1 MNVGKK
7 LSNVSVK
14 VSGSDANFSYNPETG
29 LVSVLMGKNDASFSI
44 SYDGKGS
51 DTPSTDNTEK
61 PGTSENPGT
70 SEDKPS
76 KKGCGGSV
84 IAASTTLGALAL
96 VATAVAL
103 KKKKE
108 QK

>member
-1 MNVGKK
+1 
-7 LSNVSVK
+7 
-14 VSGSDANFSYNPETG
+14 
-29 LVSVLMGKNDASFSI
+29 MGKNDASFSI
-44 SYDGKGS
+44 SYDGSGNTDK
-51 DTPSTDNTEK
+51 PSTEK

-96 VATAVAL
+96 VVTAVAL